1 MDRGAWR
8 ATVHGVAES
17 DMTEQLHTPASQQQ
31 EEAWNRKGRMGYILR
46 LLCKEVCMCVTLD
59 FGKRPA
65 GVEESC
71 ARGAETWV
79 LVYVVLLL
87 VSVLESVK

>member
-1 MDRGAWR
+1 
-8 ATVHGVAES
+8 
-17 DMTEQLHTPASQQQ
+17 
-31 EEAWNRKGRMGYILR
+31 
-46 LLCKEVCMCVTLD
+46 MCVTLD
-59 FGKRPA
+59 FGKRPG

-79 LVYVVLLL
+79 LVYAVLLL